1 MKAGSASAAASR
13 SERNIYV
20 ETPLIGDHGSVAIFN
35 SEVVRCAILMRNCC
49 LFLVAGRSCDVDFWM
64 GVEGERDLKH
74 YTEGEGGAKK
84 Q

>member
-1 MKAGSASAAASR
+1 LPSSIARWYDAR
-13 SERNIYV
+13 
-20 ETPLIGDHGSVAIFN
+20 
-35 SEVVRCAILMRNCC
+35 ILMRNCC

-84 Q
+84 K